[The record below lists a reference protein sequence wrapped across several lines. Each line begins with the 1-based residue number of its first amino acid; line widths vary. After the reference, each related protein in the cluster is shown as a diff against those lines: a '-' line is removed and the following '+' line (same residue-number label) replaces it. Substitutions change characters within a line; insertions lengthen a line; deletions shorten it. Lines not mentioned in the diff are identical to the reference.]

1 MRLRQKPTS
10 ALEAAKR
17 HRSYIHFD
25 VPLGS
30 KACEKL
36 VADPSA
42 VARHPFYP
50 FLRHDVVRKRIKRQP
65 GGKLIKSTKIRD
77 IRYAAHSDAAIYS
90 YYNYILTDLYEQ
102 EIVKQNLVANVIA
115 FRALSRSNVDFAKE
129 AFDWIDENRPC
140 TALGFDVTDFFGSL
154 DHKILKSAWA
164 GLMGIQKLPPDHFA
178 VFKSLT
184 KHASVE
190 LIAARKKLGISRQEL
205 GRKTR
210 ICDAAD
216 FRSQIRGSG
225 LVFVNE
231 KSKGIPQGSPI
242 SAALSNIYM
251 LPFDEKVRIHVEAA
265 GGFYRRY
272 CDDILVVVPD
282 DEVDSA
288 KSIVNQALLALHLS
302 MQPAKTLECHFGKKL
317 ASKPLQY
324 LGLVYDGSCVYLRSS
339 GVARYY
345 SKMRAGIKQHKF
357 ATVQDGST
365 PILKQRRKYLLQQY
379 TEHAPQSHRNYFSYV
394 KLAQKNAKSA
404 SIRRQLRF
412 HMKRFNR
419 LIK

>member
-1 MRLRQKPTS
+1 
-10 ALEAAKR
+10 
-17 HRSYIHFD
+17 
-25 VPLGS
+25 
-30 KACEKL
+30 
-36 VADPSA
+36 
-42 VARHPFYP
+42 
-50 FLRHDVVRKRIKRQP
+50 
-65 GGKLIKSTKIRD
+65 
-77 IRYAAHSDAAIYS
+77 
-90 YYNYILTDLYEQ
+90 
-102 EIVKQNLVANVIA
+102 
-115 FRALSRSNVDFAKE
+115 
-129 AFDWIDENRPC
+129 
-140 TALGFDVTDFFGSL
+140 
-154 DHKILKSAWA
+154 
-164 GLMGIQKLPPDHFA
+164 MGIQKLPPDHFA